1 MADTSTVYLVSCVSK
16 KLDRAA
22 LAQDLYDSTLFRL
35 ARRYVERQQGMWFI
49 LSAKYGL
56 VAPNQRVEPYD
67 QTLNGMKVTD
77 RRAWAHRVQ
86 QQMDAEIPS
95 GGRCVVLAGNRYR
108 EFLMDYLSERFT
120 TEVPMNGLRIGEQQ
134 RWLLDN

>member
-1 MADTSTVYLVSCVSK
+1 MADTPTVYLVSCVGK

-22 LAQDLYDSTLFRL
+22 CAKDLYDSTLFRL
-35 ARRYVERQQGMWFI
+35 ARHYVERQQGVWFI
-49 LSAKYGL
+49 LSARYGL
-56 VAPNQRVEPYD
+56 VAPDQRIEPYD
-67 QTLNGMKVTD
+67 QTLNNMKVAE

-86 QQMDAEIPS
+86 QQMDAGFQS

-108 EFLMDYLSERFT
+108 EFLMDYLSKRFT
-120 TEVPMNGLRIGEQQ
+120 TEVPMDGLRIGEQQ

>member
-1 MADTSTVYLVSCVSK
+1 MADTLTVNLVSCVGK
-16 KLDRAA
+16 KLDRASPA
-22 LAQDLYDSTLFRL
+22 KDLYGSTLFRL
-35 ARRYVERQQGMWFI
+35 ARRYVERRQGVWFI

-56 VAPNQRVEPYD
+56 VAPDQRVEPYD
-67 QTLNGMKVTD
+67 QTLNSMKVAD

-86 QQMDAEIPS
+86 QQMDTEIPS

-108 EFLMDYLSERFT
+108 EFLMDYLSDRFT
-120 TEVPMNGLRIGEQQ
+120 TEVPMDGLRIGEQQ

>member
-1 MADTSTVYLVSCVSK
+1 MVDTPAVYLVSCVGK

-22 LAQDLYDSTLFRL
+22 CAKDLYDSTLFRL
-35 ARRYVERQQGMWFI
+35 ARRYVERRQGEWFI

-56 VAPNQRVEPYD
+56 VAPDQHVEPYD
-67 QTLNGMKVTD
+67 HTLNGMKVAE

-86 QQMDAEIPS
+86 QQMGAEMPS
-95 GGRCVVLAGNRYR
+95 GGRCVVLAGNQYR
-108 EFLMDYLSERFT
+108 EFLMDYLSTRFT
-120 TEVPMNGLRIGEQQ
+120 TEVPMKGLRIGEQQ